1 MTRHEAHVPYVPSNY
16 SKLWHV
22 PPTGPMVLNVL
33 KAGCVPQNVL
43 EKCEAA
49 FSRVQSETVRHA

>member
-1 MTRHEAHVPYVPSNY
+1 
-16 SKLWHV
+16 
-22 PPTGPMVLNVL
+22 MVLTVL

-49 FSRVQSETVRHA
+49 FTRVQSEKVRHA